1 MKVEGV
7 RMTKECK
14 ITITP
19 IEKEER
25 MVSIPARVYYH
36 TCIGILFTPC
46 SIPITKKEARLE
58 DAVARS
64 ETADH
69 AVVMKR
75 RKDNPHSNVIVPLET
90 FNAVRKGQ
98 MCTNLGA
105 IRGFL
110 NDQLSLME
118 VENRVLDVSISE
130 LKRPVQY
137 FRSLH

>member
-1 MKVEGV
+1 
-7 RMTKECK
+7 MTKECK

-75 RKDNPHSNVIVPLET
+75 RKDNPHSNVIVPLEYVPRSYVGCDVLT
-90 FNAVRKGQ
+90 YLQNVQRCQEGTDVHQ
-98 MCTNLGA
+98 P
-105 IRGFL
+105 RR
-110 NDQLSLME
+110 DQ
-118 VENRVLDVSISE
+118 RFSE
-130 LKRPVQY
+130 RPAQ
-137 FRSLH
+137 SDGG